1 VQFSLDQ
8 FYQLNRRIL
17 LWVVFC
23 LLIWL
28 LRDFFGLIFMI
39 FALSFV
45 AAPLSGF
52 VRRYLRAPHFLS
64 IILVYACFLFALGY
78 FVRFITPRIVRQVDT
93 FMGNSGQIEVTL
105 LDQKR
110 KLIAA
115 YPSINAALMGYLQ
128 STIPEDDLKDWEPR
142 GGASHD
148 SAGVGAVVATKGRDE
163 ATDDRLIRLY
173 INRQIGR
180 VRENV
185 PQFVK
190 LLWQASGTTLLAL
203 LFSFLIS
210 LDAVRLKRGVDSLRL
225 SRLRDFY
232 EQTAQPVVRLGYV
245 VGRAI
250 QVQVAIACVNTALT
264 LTGMFVL
271 QIHSLAALSLIVFL
285 CSFIPV
291 LGVFISTTPIVL
303 VTLNSWGVGKALGV
317 IGMVIAIH
325 FVEAY
330 ILNPLLYG
338 RHLKLNPALVLIV
351 LYVSYHGFG
360 VWGMV
365 LGVPL
370 TYYLLHDVLGVPLW
384 DEPREAM
391 PGPLAEPQT
400 ATAAGGEPKPDKA
413 L

>member
-1 VQFSLDQ
+1 MQFSLDQ

-17 LWVVFC
+17 LWAVFC

-28 LRDFFGLIFMI
+28 LRDFFGLIFMV

-52 VRRYLRAPHFLS
+52 VRRYLRAPHFVS
-64 IILVYACFLFALGY
+64 IILVYACFLAALVY
-78 FVRFITPRIVRQVDT
+78 FVRFITPQVVRQVDT
-93 FMGNSGQIEVTL
+93 FMGNLGQIEATL
-105 LDQKR
+105 LEQKR
-110 KLIAA
+110 KLVAA
-115 YPSINAALMGYLQ
+115 YPSINSALMGYLR
-128 STIPEDDLKDWEPR
+128 STIPEEDLRDLETQK
-142 GGASHD
+142 GASRD
-148 SAGVGAVVATKGRDE
+148 AAEGLAAVATKGRDE
-163 ATDDRLIRLY
+163 TADDPLIRLY
-173 INRQIGR
+173 VNRQIGR
-180 VRENV
+180 IRENV
-185 PQFVK
+185 PQFIK

-210 LDAVRLKRGVDSLRL
+210 LDAVRLRRGVDSLRL

-232 EQTAQPVVRLGYV
+232 EQTAQPVVRFGYV

-250 QVQVAIACVNTALT
+250 QVQVAIACVNTVLT
-264 LTGMFVL
+264 LLGMLVL
-271 QIHSLAALSLIVFL
+271 QIHSLAALSVVVFL

-303 VTLNSWGVGKALGV
+303 VTLNSWGIGKALGV
-317 IGMVIAIH
+317 IGMVVVIH

-330 ILNPLLYG
+330 VLNPLIYG
-338 RHLKLNPALVLIV
+338 KHLKLNPALVLMV

-370 TYYLLHDVLGVPLW
+370 TYYFLHDVLGVPLW
-384 DEPREAM
+384 DEVRETVPAPPAAVVSGK
-391 PGPLAEPQT
+391 PGSDEGP
-400 ATAAGGEPKPDKA
+400 
-413 L
+413 